1 MNTHTPGPWR
11 VIQNWHGKIAV
22 VNGKTRVANAPHM
35 DITKMEKKLG
45 REAAL
50 EATTGM
56 ANARLIAAA
65 PDMLSALKLAA
76 DIIGA
81 DDRVD
86 PILDA
91 IAKAEDRNQ

>member
-65 PDMLSALKLAA
+65 PDML
-76 DIIGA
+76 IGA
-81 DDRVD
+81 ETSGRYAYGDVTT
-86 PILDA
+86 
-91 IAKAEDRNQ
+91 KF